1 MRKFVPLYALA
12 LLASVLAIAG
22 LAGWGQALYPA
33 SAGPGVLP
41 PAAVAPAADLAGRLH
56 QPLTLLLLQM
66 IVVIVAARLLGRL
79 FRRIGQPAVIGE
91 IFAGILLGPSLLG
104 VLWPQALAFLFP
116 PAALAPLQL
125 LSQIGVLLFMF
136 AVGLEVDLAEL
147 RRQARNALLIS
158 HASMVLPFL
167 LGMGLALAAYP
178 LLATPGVPFHAF
190 ALFLGIAMSITAF
203 PVLARILEERRMV
216 HTPVG
221 RLALACAAIG
231 DASAWCLLAVVVA
244 LAHASGLGAAGL
256 STALALLFVLGLH
269 LLVKPLLQRLF
280 GATLAADRGG
290 TSGLALALVL
300 LLACS
305 AFTEAI
311 GIHALF
317 GAFLAG
323 TAMPAGAAFRAPL
336 RERLNGFSAVG
347 LLPLFFALT
356 GLRTQIGLLQGAQD
370 WLLCGLI
377 VVVAVAGKLG
387 GTLLAAR
394 LTGSA
399 WREAFTL
406 GALMNTRGLVE
417 LIVLNVGYDLG
428 ILSARVFT
436 MLVIM
441 ALLTTCLTGPLL
453 SLVRRSPASAP
464 ALSGDAARP
473 DGPRPG

>member
-1 MRKFVPLYALA
+1 MRKFIPFYAVA
-12 LLASVLAIAG
+12 LLVAVLAIAG
-22 LAGWGQALYPA
+22 LAEWGQALYPA
-33 SAGPGVLP
+33 SAGSALQPG
-41 PAAVAPAADLAGRLH
+41 AAAPAPGLIGRLH

-66 IVVIVAARLLGRL
+66 IVIIVAARLLGRM

-104 VLWPQALAFLFP
+104 LLWPQALAFLFP

-147 RRQARNALLIS
+147 RRQARTALLIS
-158 HASMVLPFL
+158 QASMLLPFL
-167 LGMGLALAAYP
+167 LGMGLALAAFP
-178 LLATPGVPFHAF
+178 LLAPPGVPFYAF

-203 PVLARILEERRMV
+203 PVLARILEERGMM
-216 HTPVG
+216 HAAVG
-221 RLALACAAIG
+221 RMAIACAAIG
-231 DASAWCLLAVVVA
+231 DVSAWCLLALVVA
-244 LAHASGLGAAGL
+244 LVHADGVAAAGL
-256 STALALLFVLGLH
+256 SAALALLLVLGLH
-269 LLVKPLLQRLF
+269 LLAKPLLQRAF
-280 GATLAADRGG
+280 GAALTADR
-290 TSGLALALVL
+290 SGASALALALVL
-300 LLACS
+300 LLVCS
-305 AFTEAI
+305 VFTEVI

-323 TAMPAGAAFRAPL
+323 TAMPAGAAFREPL

-356 GLRTQIGLLQGAQD
+356 GLRTQVGLLQGVQD

-377 VVVAVAGKLG
+377 VAVAVAGKLG

-394 LTGSA
+394 STGSS
-399 WREAFTL
+399 WRESFTL

-441 ALLTTCLTGPLL
+441 ALLTTCITGPLL
-453 SLVRRSPASAP
+453 SLVQRRDGIGAGAVNT
-464 ALSGDAARP
+464 SGTD
-473 DGPRPG
+473 

>member
-1 MRKFVPLYALA
+1 MRKFIPWYAA
-12 LLASVLAIAG
+12 AMLASALAIAA
-22 LAGWGQALYPA
+22 LVGWGQALYPLP
-33 SAGPGVLP
+33 AGGMPWPG
-41 PAAVAPAADLAGRLH
+41 AAAPDAGLTGRLQ
-56 QPLTLLLLQM
+56 QPLALLLLQM
-66 IVVIVAARLLGRL
+66 LVIIAASRLLGRV

-104 VLWPQALAFLFP
+104 WLWPQALGFLFP

-136 AVGLEVDLAEL
+136 AVGLEVDLPEL
-147 RRQARNALLIS
+147 RRQARTALLIS
-158 HASMVLPFL
+158 HASMLLPLL
-167 LGMGLALAAYP
+167 LGMGLALAAFP
-178 LLATPGVPFHAF
+178 LLAGPGVPFYAF
-190 ALFLGIAMSITAF
+190 ALFLGIAMCITAF
-203 PVLARILEERRMV
+203 PVLARILEERGML

-221 RLALACAAIG
+221 RLAIACAAIG
-231 DASAWCLLAVVVA
+231 DVSAWCLLALVVA
-244 LAHASGLGAAGL
+244 LVHAHGLAGAGL
-256 STALALLFVLGLH
+256 SVVLALLFVPGLH
-269 LLVKPLLQRLF
+269 LLARPALQRGF
-280 GATLAADRGG
+280 GTVLAADR
-290 TSGLALALVL
+290 SGAATVALALLL

-323 TAMPAGAAFRAPL
+323 TAMPAGAAFRGPL
-336 RERLNGFSAVG
+336 RERLLGFSVVG

-356 GLRTQIGLLQGAQD
+356 GLRTQLGLLHGAQD

-377 VVVAVAGKLG
+377 VAVAVAGKLG

-394 LTGSA
+394 LTGSG

-406 GALMNTRGLVE
+406 GVLMNTRGLVE

-441 ALLTTCLTGPLL
+441 ALLTTCITGPLL
-453 SLVRRSPASAP
+453 GLTRVGKP
-464 ALSGDAARP
+464 GDEMLRVP
-473 DGPRPG
+473 ERTR

>member
-1 MRKFVPLYALA
+1 MRKFLPWYIAAVLASALA
-12 LLASVLAIAG
+12 VAA

-33 SAGPGVLP
+33 AVSAAP
-41 PAAVAPAADLAGRLH
+41 PLAAAPALAERLH
-56 QPLTLLLLQM
+56 QPLSLLLLQM
-66 IVVIVAARLLGRL
+66 VVIIAAARLLGRV
-79 FRRIGQPAVIGE
+79 FQRIGQPAVIGE

-104 VLWPQALAFLFP
+104 LLWPEALAFLFP

-147 RRQARNALLIS
+147 RRQARTALLIS
-158 HASMVLPFL
+158 HASMLLPLL
-167 LGMGLALAAYP
+167 LGMALALAAFP
-178 LLATPGVPFHAF
+178 LLAAPGVPFYAF

-203 PVLARILEERRMV
+203 PVLARILEERRML
-216 HTPVG
+216 HAPVG
-221 RLALACAAIG
+221 RLAIACAAIG
-231 DASAWCLLAVVVA
+231 DVSAWCLLALVVA
-244 LAHASGLGAAGL
+244 LVHAHGLAAAGL
-256 STALALLFVLGLH
+256 TVVLALLFVLGLH
-269 LLVKPLLQRLF
+269 LLARPALQRGF
-280 GATLAADRGG
+280 GAVLAADRSG
-290 TSGLALALVL
+290 TAAMALALVL
-300 LLACS
+300 LLGSS
-305 AFTEAI
+305 AFTEVI

-323 TAMPAGAAFRAPL
+323 TAMPAGAVFRGPL
-336 RERLNGFSAVG
+336 RERLQGFSSVG

-356 GLRTQIGLLQGAQD
+356 GLRTQLGLLQGAQD

-377 VVVAVAGKLG
+377 VAVAVAGKLG

-394 LTGSA
+394 LTGSG

-441 ALLTTCLTGPLL
+441 ALLTTCITGPLL
-453 SLVRRSPASAP
+453 SLVQRRQSAH
-464 ALSGDAARP
+464 AEAEVVSD
-473 DGPRPG
+473 